1 MPTYTYR
8 CLDCQRRFEIFLSY
22 DEYGHITV
30 RCPHCESGNVRRKI
44 DRVRF
49 AKSTESLI
57 DDLDDPSALEGL
69 EDDPVAM
76 GKMMRRMGQE
86 MGEELPPE
94 FDEVVSRLEKGQ
106 DPDEIARDI
115 PELGEMDAGIDDD
128 F

>member
-8 CLDCQRRFEIFLSY
+8 CLDCQRRFEIYLTYEDY
-22 DEYGHITV
+22 DQAAV
-30 RCPHCESGNVRRKI
+30 QCPRCGSDHVRRKI

-49 AKSTESLI
+49 AKSTESLM
-57 DDLDDPSALEGL
+57 DDFDDPSALEGL

-115 PELGEMDAGIDDD
+115 PELGEMDSGMDDD
-128 F
+128 I